1 MEPSVS
7 EELDKKIQEDEPVV
21 ELKENGRRIHEED
34 VVQILSNMS
43 LATRSILWELDPD
56 DIKYLDG
63 VLKREVDGKKIITKK
78 ELRRELLRELY
89 KENKKGEK

>member
-7 EELDKKIQEDEPVV
+7 EELKQEIKEDEQVV
-21 ELKENGRRIHEED
+21 ELKENGRRIHEDEI
-34 VVQILSNMS
+34 VKILSNMS

-56 DIKYLDG
+56 DIKYLNN

-78 ELRRELLRELY
+78 ELRRELIRELY
-89 KENKKGEK
+89 KENKKGGK